1 MKDVETGGG
10 RVGVHQKRTKGEYTG
25 EQLDIVQRH
34 GKLVYI
40 SVWSYEGNGIC
51 DKQYGLRCIHK

>member
-1 MKDVETGGG
+1 MGGEG
-10 RVGVHQKRTKGEYTG
+10 GGVHQKRMKGEYTG

-51 DKQYGLRCIHK
+51 DKRYGLRCIHK